1 MGLADSL
8 GIRALLVHSRDDA
21 ARRFYLAQAE
31 FLESPTDP
39 LHLLLPVKNI
49 GRSLEP

>member
-1 MGLADSL
+1 MGLADSV

-31 FLESPTDP
+31 LLESPTDP